1 MIAAACVA
9 LASCVKNEVEPFVN
23 ESPISFQA
31 VQGLQHTRATYDTAV
46 PFAASAFLLD
56 VSESE
61 TWATNGHTV
70 AVEPYFLLQEVTY
83 GTPLTGKWTTADP
96 YYWPIQDKLVFFAH
110 SPATVAALIDAT
122 SKAYT
127 FADYDVDAVKNQD
140 FMVATVVAAG
150 YDKTTNEV
158 PVAFKHRLTK
168 ISFKVTTTDYPA
180 NKTIAVNKIVI
191 TGLANKG
198 TLVLDKVGTPV
209 TPDPAEANWTAEIG
223 WKGQTQP
230 LTPVSYVYFE
240 GSQAI
245 SGETAIPATED
256 DPATTG
262 VDESAQ
268 TIFLPQSFVGNDN
281 AKVIVD
287 YTITTDLGGSLKA
300 TEEVTGIEVKLNA
313 GTPTAWEM
321 NKHITYVISV
331 APGKRIL
338 WAQPT
343 INNWTEETGSLAI

>member
-1 MIAAACVA
+1 MKKLLLIAAACVA

-56 VSESE
+56 VSEGE
-61 TWATNGHTV
+61 TWADNGNTV
-70 AVEPYFLLQEVTY
+70 AVEPYFLLQDVAY
-83 GTPLTGKWTTADP
+83 VGGQWTTEDP

-110 SPATVAALIDAT
+110 SPATVAASIDAT
-122 SKAYT
+122 TKAYT

-140 FMVATVVAAG
+140 LMVATVTDAINYAKS
-150 YDKTTNEV
+150 DNKV
-158 PVAFKHRLTK
+158 PVAFNHKLTK
-168 ISFKVTTTDYPA
+168 IGFKVKTSTDYPT

-198 TLVLDKVGTPV
+198 TLTLDYKG
-209 TPDPAEANWTAEIG
+209 DAATAIG
-223 WKGQTQP
+223 WTGQAQP
-230 LTPVSYVYFE
+230 STPVSYVYFE

-245 SGETAIPATED
+245 SGETAITKGA
-256 DPATTG
+256 
-262 VDESAQ
+262 SAQ
-268 TIFLPQSFVGNDN
+268 EIFLPQSFGGNDN

-287 YTITTDLGGSLKA
+287 YTITTTIGDA
-300 TEEVTGIEVKLNA
+300 TSTEAVTGIEVKLNA

-343 INNWTEETGSLAI
+343 IVDWTKETGSLAI

>member
-1 MIAAACVA
+1 MKKLMLIAAACVA

-31 VQGLQHTRATYDTAV
+31 VQGMEQTRADYAKDV

-56 VSESE
+56 VSKGE
-61 TWATNGHTV
+61 TWAADGET
-70 AVEPYFLLQEVTY
+70 ADVEPYFLLQTVTWNVDP
-83 GTPLTGKWTTADP
+83 TNAPNKWTTAAP

-110 SPATVAALIDAT
+110 SPATVTASIDAT

-140 FMVATVVAAG
+140 LMVATVVEAG

-158 PVAFKHRLTK
+158 PVKFNHKLTK
-168 ISFKVTTTDYPA
+168 ISFKVKTADGYPT

-191 TGLANKG
+191 TGLSKEG
-198 TLVLDKVGTPV
+198 TLVLDKVGDPV
-209 TPDPAEANWTAEIG
+209 TPVPAEANWTKKIG
-223 WKGQTQP
+223 WKGQG
-230 LTPVSYVYFE
+230 TPTAVEYVYFE

-245 SGETAIPATED
+245 SGETAITKGA
-256 DPATTG
+256 
-262 VDESAQ
+262 SAQ
-268 TIFLPQSFVGNDN
+268 EIFLPQSFVGNDN

-287 YTITTDLGGSLKA
+287 YTITTDLGGGLTA
-300 TEEVTGIEVKLNA
+300 TEEVTDIPVQLNA

-343 INNWTEETGSLAI
+343 IEDWETETGSLAI

>member
-56 VSESE
+56 VSEGE
-61 TWATNGHTV
+61 TWAADGSTV
-70 AVEPYFLLQEVTY
+70 DVEPYFLLQEVTY

-110 SPATVAALIDAT
+110 SPATVAASIDAT

-127 FADYDVDAVKNQD
+127 FANYDVDAVKNQD
-140 FMVATVVAAG
+140 FMVATVVEAG
-150 YDKTTNEV
+150 YDKTTDEV
-158 PVAFKHRLTK
+158 PVAFNHKLTK
-168 ISFKVTTTDYPA
+168 IGFNVKTSADYPA

-198 TLVLDKVGTPV
+198 TLVLDEVGTPV
-209 TPDPAEANWTAEIG
+209 TPVPAEPNWTANIG
-223 WKGQTQP
+223 WKGQIQP
-230 LTPVSYVYFE
+230 ATPVSYVYFE
-240 GSQAI
+240 GTKAI
-245 SGETAIPATED
+245 SGETAIDKGA
-256 DPATTG
+256 
-262 VDESAQ
+262 SAQ
-268 TIFLPQSFVGNDN
+268 EIFLPQSFVGNDN

-287 YTITTDLGGSLKA
+287 YTITTTIGGA
-300 TEEVTGIEVKLNA
+300 TSTEAVTGIEVKLNA

-321 NKHITYVISV
+321 NKHITYVITV

-343 INNWTEETGSLAI
+343 INDWTPETGSLAI